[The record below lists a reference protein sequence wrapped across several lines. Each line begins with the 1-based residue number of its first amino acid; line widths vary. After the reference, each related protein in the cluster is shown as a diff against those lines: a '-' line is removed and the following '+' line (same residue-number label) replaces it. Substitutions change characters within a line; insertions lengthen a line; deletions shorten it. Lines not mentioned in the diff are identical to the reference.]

1 MYINK
6 KFLVGGKKLNKN
18 RLLCIKATSETEM
31 ERTKNNRERE
41 RENELQMLKQT
52 TTKTPDNMLKRD
64 I

>member
-31 ERTKNNRERE
+31 ERPKKNNNNNNTERE
-41 RENELQMLKQT
+41 RK
-52 TTKTPDNMLKRD
+52 
-64 I
+64 

>member
-1 MYINK
+1 M
-6 KFLVGGKKLNKN
+6 GGKKLNKN

-52 TTKTPDNMLKRD
+52 TTKTPDNMLRRD

>member
-31 ERTKNNRERE
+31 ERPKKIIIIIQRERE
-41 RENELQMLKQT
+41 RERK
-52 TTKTPDNMLKRD
+52 
-64 I
+64 